1 MFLDADFIMKTTYSF
16 QFNIKKEWDKMI
28 LQHLAVQYWVWPSID
43 DETRAVFALDK
54 VRTYIHID
62 LVCIYNR

>member
-43 DETRAVFALDK
+43 DETWAVFAAGPS
-54 VRTYIHID
+54 TYLYID